1 MLNELINQRNSLCP
15 LRAYTL
21 VWAIEDNKV
30 IKMLSRKIQQRV
42 TDRGTAALNKM
53 VGARHFSKMPLEQ

>member
-1 MLNELINQRNSLCP
+1 M
-15 LRAYTL
+15 
-21 VWAIEDNKV
+21 WAIEDNKV